1 MFLILQ
7 EYSFNFFSSWWK
19 QDCSQQG
26 WDGSMKVN
34 SAWGLQGM
42 RKKTA
47 LCSLRDHSFIK
58 HLLSIYSEVGIEE
71 GSGDVKI
78 NNKAV
83 FLQRLKIVGRG
94 SQENKCMLYG
104 RDTALLHGERNI
116 LWMNYKVLKEESHLT
131 GKWQTKF
138 R

>member
-1 MFLILQ
+1 
-7 EYSFNFFSSWWK
+7 
-19 QDCSQQG
+19 
-26 WDGSMKVN
+26 MK
-34 SAWGLQGM
+34 
-42 RKKTA
+42 KKTA

-71 GSGDVKI
+71 ASGDVKI

-83 FLQRLKIVGRG
+83 FLERLKIVGRG

-116 LWMNYKVLKEESHLT
+116 L
-131 GKWQTKF
+131 
-138 R
+138 